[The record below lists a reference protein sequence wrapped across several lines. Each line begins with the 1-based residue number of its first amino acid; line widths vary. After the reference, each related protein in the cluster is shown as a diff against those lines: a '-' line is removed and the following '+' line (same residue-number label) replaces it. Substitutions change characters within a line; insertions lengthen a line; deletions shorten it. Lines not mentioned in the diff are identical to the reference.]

1 MTMCSEQLAQY
12 IALNYNAEADH
23 PWMEYPEYTVYRH
36 PNNRKWFAL
45 VMNVPRAKL
54 GLAGDGT
61 LCVVNLKCD
70 PITLGSLRAEAGF
83 YPAYHMSK
91 EHWITA
97 ALDGSA
103 SDESL
108 KLAVDISYTL
118 TAKKPPKR
126 KPKAQVP

>member
-1 MTMCSEQLAQY
+1 MDTKQFDEFVA
-12 IALNYNAEADH
+12 ANYNAEADH
-23 PWMEYPEYTVYRH
+23 PWMEYPNYTVYRH

-45 VMNVPRAKL
+45 VMYVPRSKL
-54 GLAGDGT
+54 GLGGEGT

-97 ALDGSA
+97 ALDGTA
-103 SDESL
+103 DDEKL
-108 KLAVDISYTL
+108 KLALDISYSL
-118 TAKKPPKR
+118 TAAKPPKR
-126 KPKAQVP
+126 KRRAQVP